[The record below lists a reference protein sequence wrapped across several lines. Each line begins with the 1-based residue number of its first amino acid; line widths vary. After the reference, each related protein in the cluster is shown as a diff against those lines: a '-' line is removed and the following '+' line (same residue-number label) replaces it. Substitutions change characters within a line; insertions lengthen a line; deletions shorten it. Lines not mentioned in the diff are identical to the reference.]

1 MFSLI
6 KKFLI
11 KNHFFNENINYLILE
26 SFWNLQPKKKNIK
39 KMDTIT

>member
-1 MFSLI
+1 MFRLI
-6 KKFLI
+6 KDFLI

-26 SFWNLQPKKKNIK
+26 SFWITTKKNIK

>member
-6 KKFLI
+6 KDFLI

-26 SFWNLQPKKKNIK
+26 NFWNLQPKKKNIK
-39 KMDTIT
+39 KMDTNT